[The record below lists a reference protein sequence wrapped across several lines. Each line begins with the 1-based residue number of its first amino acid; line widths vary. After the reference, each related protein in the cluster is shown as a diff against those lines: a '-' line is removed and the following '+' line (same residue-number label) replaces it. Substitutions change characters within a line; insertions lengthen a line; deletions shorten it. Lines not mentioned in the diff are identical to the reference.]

1 MVNAASAV
9 DAPQV
14 FKSTFN
20 SLINEGRSISVD
32 IEWCQSAQEL
42 ALSKMDFAIGA
53 GSYMLPNNLNVNKG
67 KTAGYTN
74 KILITKQT

>member
-32 IEWCQSAQEL
+32 IEWCQSVLEL

-53 GSYMLPNNLNVNKG
+53 DSYMLPNNLNVNKG